1 MEILEQQWIAYHLH
15 HKDHCNLSL
24 EEVAKEMSTTVLA
37 VKNLLKHMKENN
49 PELFTGTSG
58 RERDVLQYGNWYD
71 EHVKMK
77 F

>member
-15 HKDHCNLSL
+15 HKDHCNLPL
-24 EEVAKEMSTTVLA
+24 EEVAKEMGTTVLA
-37 VKNLLKHMKENN
+37 VENLLKHMKENN

-58 RERDVLQYGNWYD
+58 RERGVWQYESGHD
-71 EHVKMK
+71 EQVKMK